1 MRLAVRVA
9 LAVVGVA
16 VLVTYLAG
24 AGLVALLFLDL
35 VRGVGPATLVAT
47 FLAVTLAVG
56 YLSYRVETTRV
67 LRSIGARELPR
78 ERAPRVYDRLDALCA
93 RMDVDAPRLMVVST
107 RTPNAFALGGTVVLD
122 RALFRLLSLDELTS
136 ILAHELAHV
145 ERRDGLVS
153 TLALSAARTLVGL
166 LALALFPVALSLSG
180 VARASALLAGRPAD
194 WRGTL
199 AGRTRASL
207 DRLVAGLL
215 VASTALVMAR
225 SRRRELAA
233 DDRAAE
239 VTGDPLALARALARL
254 ERTTWPF
261 VDEES
266 AVDRLLASHPDVDER
281 IDRLRDR
288 ADRRATRIE
297 IH

>member
-1 MRLAVRVA
+1 
-9 LAVVGVA
+9 
-16 VLVTYLAG
+16 
-24 AGLVALLFLDL
+24 
-35 VRGVGPATLVAT
+35 
-47 FLAVTLAVG
+47 
-56 YLSYRVETTRV
+56 
-67 LRSIGARELPR
+67 
-78 ERAPRVYDRLDALCA
+78 
-93 RMDVDAPRLMVVST
+93 
-107 RTPNAFALGGTVVLD
+107 
-122 RALFRLLSLDELTS
+122 
-136 ILAHELAHV
+136 
-145 ERRDGLVS
+145 
-153 TLALSAARTLVGL
+153 
-166 LALALFPVALSLSG
+166 
-180 VARASALLAGRPAD
+180 
-194 WRGTL
+194 
-199 AGRTRASL
+199 
-207 DRLVAGLL
+207 
-215 VASTALVMAR
+215 MAR